1 MHFGGT
7 LPRPRRRRR
16 NRGSRRRR
24 RAWTTSRGRRA
35 PDPSVEERLL
45 RALRS
50 SSPRRGTRGSGPNPN
65 RDQNLIP
72 GPSPLARGRRP
83 RRRRDRRR
91 RERARLTS
99 GVWCLGPRPPRW
111 TPRHRRRGWD
121 RPRRGPRPGR
131 CPGDDRR
138 ADRSRRSRRDSTT
151 VNRRPRLRPRPRR
164 SPPARVQPGWSSSA
178 DGLDA
183 ASGRPARRR
192 GVPFLSSR
200 MGHEA
205 MGSTAMTTRS
215 PSMVLFWAGKPSS
228 LTSWGT
234 PSRETYASQRRW
246 GLTRI
251 FPTWSSPRRSP
262 RSTASRDQ
270 NSSNR

>member
-7 LPRPRRRRR
+7 LPRSRRRFRRRRR

-24 RAWTTSRGRRA
+24 RAWTTSRGRRP
-35 PDPSVEERLL
+35 PDPSVGETLL

-65 RDQNLIP
+65 RYQNLIP

-83 RRRRDRRR
+83 RRRRDRRH

-99 GVWCLGPRPPRW
+99 GVWCLGPHPPRW
-111 TPRHRRRGWD
+111 TPRRRRRGWD
-121 RPRRGPRPGR
+121 RPRRGPRPRR

-164 SPPARVQPGWSSSA
+164 SPRRGSNR
-178 DGLDA
+178 G
-183 ASGRPARRR
+183 GRRRRMGSTRRR
-192 GVPFLSSR
+192 GGQLGGAGAVLIVEEGPRGDGIDGDDDEVALD
-200 MGHEA
+200 
-205 MGSTAMTTRS
+205 GS
-215 PSMVLFWAGKPSS
+215 VLG
-228 LTSWGT
+228 
-234 PSRETYASQRRW
+234 RETVELDVVRRTPPS
-246 GLTRI
+246 GGG
-251 FPTWSSPRRSP
+251 
-262 RSTASRDQ
+262 D
-270 NSSNR
+270 